1 MNQIRINEISGGTYP
16 ISVYISDIY
25 GNNSSLL
32 GVVSSGPVPPVVYFN
47 SIIPSIFLTADQI
60 MLSLIDDNNCE
71 IFKILDCTYGCAFE
85 ISVQLVSCLLN
96 ISITEF

>member
-32 GVVSSGPVPPVVYFN
+32 GTISSGPVPPMVYFN
-47 SIIPSIFLTADQI
+47 SVIPSIFLGADQI
-60 MLSLIDDNNCE
+60 ILRLIDDNNCE
-71 IFKILDCTYGCAFE
+71 VFKILDCTFGCAFE
-85 ISVQLVSCLLN
+85 ISIRFAN
-96 ISITEF
+96 